1 MNQIEND
8 ELIAKAKRAAVYHKA
23 SEDVIITGFVENLN
37 PLLDKMRIS
46 VAPLRF
52 GAGIKGKIASA
63 MAVGLP
69 VVATEFAAEG
79 GGAN

>member
-1 MNQIEND
+1 VKFYVVGSKPPSEIQA
-8 ELIAKAKRAAVYHKA
+8 LAC
-23 SEDVIITGFVENLN
+23 EDVIITGFVEDLN
-37 PLLDKMRIS
+37 PLLDKMRLS
-46 VAPLRF
+46 VAPLRY